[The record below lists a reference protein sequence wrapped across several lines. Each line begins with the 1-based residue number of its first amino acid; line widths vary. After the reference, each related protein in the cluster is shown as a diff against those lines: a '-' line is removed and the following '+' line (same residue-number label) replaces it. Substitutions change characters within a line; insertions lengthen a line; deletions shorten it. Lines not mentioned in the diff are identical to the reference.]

1 VISRWALLFV
11 VALIAV
17 DQALKRVMLGLV
29 FDPPEIV
36 SVTSFFNLVPVW
48 NRGISFGLF
57 GGAETSRWIL
67 VALALV
73 IVAMLLVWLARSGQ
87 GLVRF
92 ALLLVIGGALSNV
105 IDRVIYGAVVDFI
118 DIHGFGWH
126 WPAFNIADMAIVVGT
141 AMLLYD
147 GLFGSPRALK

>member
-1 VISRWALLFV
+1 MPRWALLFV
-11 VALIAV
+11 VVLIAI
-17 DQALKRVMLGLV
+17 DQVSKRIMLDLV
-29 FDPPEIV
+29 FDPPAII

-67 VALALV
+67 VVLALA
-73 IVAMLLVWLARSGQ
+73 IVALLLVWLLRAGQ
-87 GLVRF
+87 GVVRF
-92 ALLLVIGGALSNV
+92 ALLLVIGGALGNV
-105 IDRVIYGAVVDFI
+105 IDRIVYGAVVDFI

-126 WPAFNIADMAIVVGT
+126 WPAFNVADMAIVVGT

-147 GLFGSPRALK
+147 GLFGSPRSLK